1 MSIGDVTGHGLE
13 SGVLML
19 MTQTVVRSLLVSEIT
34 DAKKF
39 LIALNRIIYD
49 NMQRMGTDKN
59 LTLSLLDYQEGQLH
73 ITGQHEEVLLVR
85 FDGNVTRIETIE
97 LGFFVGVVKDITQY
111 ISLQKIKLQSGDGIV
126 LYTDGITEARNLTEE
141 QYGVERLCEVVSR
154 YWHFSAAEIQQAVI
168 DDVHQFIGEQKVFD
182 DMTLLVLKQQ

>member
-1 MSIGDVTGHGLE
+1 MTGHGLE